1 MWYAIIWHINVGDL
15 KCSHYLQILRIQL
28 REVWIRMSNKCRANN
43 AQSCANNL
51 RNMRWFSKSFC
62 GFWTILAIFSHIKL
76 RHLCTW
82 TIPLIFLW
90 TCKNVEWIINCI
102 QFCRTNYNTKLKKRG
117 LETHAKILS
126 LAEVVMTLF
135 RECGSPL
142 FVFVSRINGTPACV
156 NDLLPEIMLS
166 FCVQD
171 S

>member
-1 MWYAIIWHINVGDL
+1 MRSFGILMLATQNVATIC
-15 KCSHYLQILRIQL
+15 KCECRTNVARITH
-28 REVWIRMSNKCRANN
+28 RVARTICEI
-43 AQSCANNL
+43 CADFQNH
-51 RNMRWFSKSFC
+51 F
-62 GFWTILAIFSHIKL
+62 AIFERSSLYSVMLKL

-102 QFCRTNYNTKLKKRG
+102 QFCWTNYNNKLKKRG

-156 NDLLPEIMLS
+156 NDLLSEIMLS